1 MAVRR
6 RKHTLRVV
14 HLRRL
19 LDLSSV
25 REVPGISPRTI
36 EVTGTRL
43 DLTTR
48 VEVNESVIDDFAA
61 TDSNHLLIT
70 LPTSMRSRVQSIAVL
85 SESVDQGG
93 SSRAYYDLGL
103 RPILT
108 DGKYRVLQRFI
119 KILLT
124 TPGTDMWN
132 KSSGGGLRALQ
143 VTNVDEKNASA
154 VSGEVS
160 SKVMQAANQL
170 ILAQARDN
178 TVPMAERLL
187 GASVNGVEFSLA
199 TTSLKVRIVLSFQDG
214 AFLAADVGW

>member
-6 RKHTLRVV
+6 RKLTLRVV

-36 EVTGTRL
+36 EVTGTRM

-48 VEVNESVIDDFAA
+48 VEVNETVVSDFAA
-61 TDSNHLLIT
+61 TDSTHLIIT
-70 LPTSMRSRVQSIAVL
+70 LPTSMKSRIQSIAVL
-85 SESVDQGG
+85 SESVDPGG

-119 KILLT
+119 KLLLT
-124 TPGTDMWN
+124 TPGTDIWS
-132 KSSGGGLRALQ
+132 KSSGAGLRALQ
-143 VTNVDEKNASA
+143 VTNIDEKNASG

-160 SKVMQAANQL
+160 SKVMQARDQL
-170 ILAQARDN
+170 LLAQAQDN
-178 TVPMAERLL
+178 SVPMAERLL
-187 GASVNGVEFSLA
+187 DASVNGVEFSLA
-199 TTSLKVRIVLSFQDG
+199 TVSLKVRITLTFQDG